1 MKKGIIKSGLL
12 KMTACTVLSAAMV
25 LGSAWV
31 PGFNTGSSE
40 NQTVAKVYTNSDIVA
55 KADVTLKYSVTGST
69 KTLAADETPFGI
81 HGKLGMAKVSTYG
94 NALTIVDKDGYPYQ
108 LHGASTHG
116 LGFDVG
122 YTFVN
127 KSAFQSVRD
136 EFGVNTIRLA
146 AYPRQYGGY
155 TTSTQAAAAMDT
167 YIQNG
172 VKYATELGM
181 YVIVDWHVHEY
192 NPNETKTEA
201 LEFFRKYA
209 TMYKDYDNVIFEI
222 CNEPTGTNWYNN
234 GAGNDI
240 YTYAD
245 SVIRLI
251 RSCGSDALII
261 CGTNTWSQDVEDVA
275 KKPINDNRTLYA
287 FHYYS
292 GTHGESYMTKVENA
306 INAGTPIYISEYGIC
321 AASGNGGYDTNMADK
336 WMALC
341 DKYNLSLNCWSL
353 SNKAESASYFN
364 PGSSTTGGWTAS
376 DLTTT
381 GKWLVNTYRDRE
393 AEDIKG
399 NTSWK
404 TVNAAATVTPLPS
417 RAADPTLSPTPTID
431 PANLTNE
438 TAGSYTLETQ
448 STGTR
453 IYYINNVSSFDYYI
467 INITG
472 TSGSKLEGCVG
483 YSQNGNWV
491 QQAYSGTSNSTGYT
505 IEGEVPD
512 GISEIQLQ
520 IWTPSDA
527 KPEIKLYNAGSSAG
541 GTTSTPKPEG
551 TTSTPEPEGTTSTP
565 KPEETTTPVPS
576 GDKTETEATYTLSG
590 GNGET
595 LIYTAAVEG
604 YESYKVTIKG
614 NSSDN
619 MTGCVGYDL
628 NGTWNEQKFSSSSY
642 SNGYEIT
649 GEIPSGVKE
658 IQIQI
663 WWPTNGGAAVDSIKL
678 YKTAEVTTTPEPE
691 VTETPGEVTTTPE
704 PEVTETPGEV
714 TTTPQ
719 PEVTETPVDE
729 DNIQKF
735 VRRMY
740 KVCFDREPDEA
751 GFEGWCNGLK
761 NGTENYRSIALGF
774 LTGEEMTVRNLS
786 DEEYVTEVYKALFDR
801 EPDEGGYN
809 GWLNALKNGMTR
821 AELVEGFI
829 VCDEYSNICD
839 EYEIESRKDQI
850 ADYVERLYTVILGR
864 ASEEPGKTTWTNTL
878 FGNAI
883 SAADAA
889 YEFAFTPEFVNQNV
903 SDEEFVT
910 RFYQALLDREPDDGG
925 LETWTNAL
933 KSGVSRKFVLEGFM
947 ESVEFTDLCN
957 KYAVTKGSFTSDEAR
972 DENLALTGYINRVYQ
987 NAVGTS
993 ADADTLN
1000 TYASNV
1006 LSGETPKSVAYSLY
1020 LENQAAR
1027 EMSNEDYVAA
1037 LYRGLFGREPDAGAS
1052 NFVACLNAEVMTRE
1066 DAFNELTASQEYA
1079 NVVAAMGLAK

>member
-1 MKKGIIKSGLL
+1 M
-12 KMTACTVLSAAMV
+12 
-25 LGSAWV
+25 
-31 PGFNTGSSE
+31 
-40 NQTVAKVYTNSDIVA
+40 
-55 KADVTLKYSVTGST
+55 TGST

-81 HGKLGMAKVSTYG
+81 HGKLGMAKVSAYG

-321 AASGNGGYDTNMADK
+321 AASGDGGYDTNMADK

-364 PGSSTTGGWTAS
+364 PGSSTTGGWTAA

-453 IYYINNVSSFDYYI
+453 IYYVNNVSSFDYYI

-491 QQAYSGTSNSTGYT
+491 QQTYSGTSNSTGYT

-512 GISEIQLQ
+512 GVSEIQLQ

-541 GTTSTPKPEG
+541 GTTSTP
-551 TTSTPEPEGTTSTP
+551 
-565 KPEETTTPVPS
+565 
-576 GDKTETEATYTLSG
+576 
-590 GNGET
+590 
-595 LIYTAAVEG
+595 
-604 YESYKVTIKG
+604 
-614 NSSDN
+614 
-619 MTGCVGYDL
+619 
-628 NGTWNEQKFSSSSY
+628 
-642 SNGYEIT
+642 
-649 GEIPSGVKE
+649 
-658 IQIQI
+658 
-663 WWPTNGGAAVDSIKL
+663 
-678 YKTAEVTTTPEPE
+678 EPE
-691 VTETPGEVTTTPE
+691 VTEA
-704 PEVTETPGEV
+704 
-714 TTTPQ
+714 
-719 PEVTETPVDE
+719 PVDE

-740 KVCFDREPDEA
+740 KVCFDRDPDEA

-839 EYEIESRKDQI
+839 EYGIESRKDQI
-850 ADYVERLYTVILGR
+850 AGYVERLYTVILGR

-883 SAADAA
+883 SAAEAA

-910 RFYQALLDREPDDGG
+910 RFYQALLDRGPDDGG
-925 LETWTNAL
+925 LEIWTNAL

-947 ESVEFTDLCN
+947 ESAEFTNLCN

-1037 LYRGLFGREPDAGAS
+1037 LYRGLFGREPDAGAT
-1052 NFVACLNAEVMTRE
+1052 NYVACLNAEVMTRE

-1079 NVVAAMGLAK
+1079 NVVAAMGLSQ

>member
-31 PGFNTGSSE
+31 PGFNTGRSE

-364 PGSSTTGGWTAS
+364 PGSSTTGGWTAA

-453 IYYINNVSSFDYYI
+453 IYYVNNVSSFDYYI

-491 QQAYSGTSNSTGYT
+491 QQTYSGTSNSTGYT

-512 GISEIQLQ
+512 GVSEIQLQ

-541 GTTSTPKPEG
+541 GTTSTPKPE
-551 TTSTPEPEGTTSTP
+551 
-565 KPEETTTPVPS
+565 V
-576 GDKTETEATYTLSG
+576 TEA
-590 GNGET
+590 
-595 LIYTAAVEG
+595 
-604 YESYKVTIKG
+604 
-614 NSSDN
+614 
-619 MTGCVGYDL
+619 
-628 NGTWNEQKFSSSSY
+628 
-642 SNGYEIT
+642 
-649 GEIPSGVKE
+649 
-658 IQIQI
+658 
-663 WWPTNGGAAVDSIKL
+663 
-678 YKTAEVTTTPEPE
+678 
-691 VTETPGEVTTTPE
+691 
-704 PEVTETPGEV
+704 
-714 TTTPQ
+714 
-719 PEVTETPVDE
+719 PVDE

-740 KVCFDREPDEA
+740 KVCFDRDPDEA

-809 GWLNALKNGMTR
+809 SWLNALKNGMTR

-850 ADYVERLYTVILGR
+850 AGYVERLYTVILGR

-925 LETWTNAL
+925 LEVWTNAL

-947 ESVEFTDLCN
+947 ESVEFTNLCN
-957 KYAVTKGSFTSDEAR
+957 KYAVTRGSFTSDEAR

-1079 NVVAAMGLAK
+1079 NVVAAMGLAQ

>member
-1 MKKGIIKSGLL
+1 MKKGIIRSGLL
-12 KMTACTVLSAAMV
+12 KITACTVLSAAMV

-261 CGTNTWSQDVEDVA
+261 CGTNNWSQDVEDVA

-364 PGSSTTGGWTAS
+364 PGSSTTGGWTAA

-448 STGTR
+448 LAGTR
-453 IYYINNVSSFDYYI
+453 IYYVNNVSSFDYYI

-512 GISEIQLQ
+512 GVSEIQLQ

-541 GTTSTPKPEG
+541 E
-551 TTSTPEPEGTTSTP
+551 
-565 KPEETTTPVPS
+565 
-576 GDKTETEATYTLSG
+576 
-590 GNGET
+590 
-595 LIYTAAVEG
+595 
-604 YESYKVTIKG
+604 
-614 NSSDN
+614 
-619 MTGCVGYDL
+619 
-628 NGTWNEQKFSSSSY
+628 
-642 SNGYEIT
+642 
-649 GEIPSGVKE
+649 
-658 IQIQI
+658 
-663 WWPTNGGAAVDSIKL
+663 
-678 YKTAEVTTTPEPE
+678 TTTPEPE
-691 VTETPGEVTTTPE
+691 VTEA
-704 PEVTETPGEV
+704 
-714 TTTPQ
+714 
-719 PEVTETPVDE
+719 PVDE

-878 FGNAI
+878 FANAI

-925 LETWTNAL
+925 LEVWTNAL

-947 ESVEFTDLCN
+947 ESVEFTNLCN
-957 KYAVTKGSFTSDEAR
+957 KYAVTRGSFTSDEAR

-1037 LYRGLFGREPDAGAS
+1037 LYRGLFGREPDAGAT

>member
-1 MKKGIIKSGLL
+1 MKKGIIRSGLL
-12 KMTACTVLSAAMV
+12 KITACTVLSAAMV
-25 LGSAWV
+25 LGSAHV
-31 PGFNTGSSE
+31 PGFNTGRCE

-261 CGTNTWSQDVEDVA
+261 CGTNNWSQDVEDVA

-287 FHYYS
+287 FHYYA

-364 PGSSTTGGWTAS
+364 PGSSTTGGWTAA

-453 IYYINNVSSFDYYI
+453 IYYVNNVSSFDYYI

-491 QQAYSGTSNSTGYT
+491 QQTYSGTSNSTGYT

-512 GISEIQLQ
+512 GVSEIQLQ

-541 GTTSTPKPEG
+541 GTTSTPKPE
-551 TTSTPEPEGTTSTP
+551 
-565 KPEETTTPVPS
+565 V
-576 GDKTETEATYTLSG
+576 TEA
-590 GNGET
+590 
-595 LIYTAAVEG
+595 
-604 YESYKVTIKG
+604 
-614 NSSDN
+614 
-619 MTGCVGYDL
+619 
-628 NGTWNEQKFSSSSY
+628 
-642 SNGYEIT
+642 
-649 GEIPSGVKE
+649 
-658 IQIQI
+658 
-663 WWPTNGGAAVDSIKL
+663 
-678 YKTAEVTTTPEPE
+678 
-691 VTETPGEVTTTPE
+691 
-704 PEVTETPGEV
+704 
-714 TTTPQ
+714 
-719 PEVTETPVDE
+719 PVDD

-740 KVCFDREPDEA
+740 KVCFDRDPDEA

-761 NGTENYRSIALGF
+761 NGTENYRFIALGF

-786 DEEYVTEVYKALFDR
+786 DEEYLTEVYKALFDR

-809 GWLNALKNGMTR
+809 SWLNALKNGMTR

-850 ADYVERLYTVILGR
+850 AGYVERLYTVILGR

-910 RFYQALLDREPDDGG
+910 RFYQALLDRQPDDGG
-925 LETWTNAL
+925 LEVWTNAL

-947 ESVEFTDLCN
+947 ESAEFTNLCN

-1079 NVVAAMGLAK
+1079 NVVAAMGLTQ

>member
-31 PGFNTGSSE
+31 PGFNTGRCE

-127 KSAFQSVRD
+127 KTAFQSVRD

-364 PGSSTTGGWTAS
+364 PGSSTTGGWTAA

-448 STGTR
+448 LAGTR
-453 IYYINNVSSFDYYI
+453 IYYVNNVSSFDYYI

-472 TSGSKLEGCVG
+472 TSGVKLEGCVG

-512 GISEIQLQ
+512 GVSEIQLQ

-541 GTTSTPKPEG
+541 GTT
-551 TTSTPEPEGTTSTP
+551 
-565 KPEETTTPVPS
+565 
-576 GDKTETEATYTLSG
+576 
-590 GNGET
+590 
-595 LIYTAAVEG
+595 
-604 YESYKVTIKG
+604 
-614 NSSDN
+614 
-619 MTGCVGYDL
+619 
-628 NGTWNEQKFSSSSY
+628 
-642 SNGYEIT
+642 
-649 GEIPSGVKE
+649 
-658 IQIQI
+658 
-663 WWPTNGGAAVDSIKL
+663 
-678 YKTAEVTTTPEPE
+678 TTPEPE
-691 VTETPGEVTTTPE
+691 VTEA
-704 PEVTETPGEV
+704 
-714 TTTPQ
+714 
-719 PEVTETPVDE
+719 PVDE

-850 ADYVERLYTVILGR
+850 AGYVERLYTVILGR

-883 SAADAA
+883 SAAEAA

-910 RFYQALLDREPDDGG
+910 RFYQALLDRGPDDGG
-925 LETWTNAL
+925 LEIWTNAL

-947 ESVEFTDLCN
+947 ESVEFTNLCN
-957 KYAVTKGSFTSDEAR
+957 KYAVTRGSFTSDEAR

-1020 LENQAAR
+1020 LENKAAR

-1037 LYRGLFGREPDAGAS
+1037 LYRGLFGREPDAGAT
-1052 NFVACLNAEVMTRE
+1052 NYVACLNAEVMTRE

-1079 NVVAAMGLAK
+1079 NVVAAMGLAN

>member
-25 LGSAWV
+25 LGSAHV

-261 CGTNTWSQDVEDVA
+261 CGTNNWSQDVEDVA

-364 PGSSTTGGWTAS
+364 PGSSTTGGWTAA

-381 GKWLVNTYRDRE
+381 GKWLVNTYCDRE

-453 IYYINNVSSFDYYI
+453 IYYVNNVSSFDYYI

-491 QQAYSGTSNSTGYT
+491 QQTYSGTSNSTGYT

-512 GISEIQLQ
+512 GVSEIQLQ

-527 KPEIKLYNAGSSAG
+527 KPEIKLYNAGSSA
-541 GTTSTPKPEG
+541 
-551 TTSTPEPEGTTSTP
+551 
-565 KPEETTTPVPS
+565 
-576 GDKTETEATYTLSG
+576 
-590 GNGET
+590 
-595 LIYTAAVEG
+595 
-604 YESYKVTIKG
+604 
-614 NSSDN
+614 
-619 MTGCVGYDL
+619 
-628 NGTWNEQKFSSSSY
+628 
-642 SNGYEIT
+642 
-649 GEIPSGVKE
+649 
-658 IQIQI
+658 
-663 WWPTNGGAAVDSIKL
+663 
-678 YKTAEVTTTPEPE
+678 
-691 VTETPGEVTTTPE
+691 
-704 PEVTETPGEV
+704 EV

-740 KVCFDREPDEA
+740 KVCFDRDPDEA
-751 GFEGWCNGLK
+751 GFEGWCTGLK

-809 GWLNALKNGMTR
+809 SWLNALKNGMTR

-850 ADYVERLYTVILGR
+850 AGYVERLYTVILGR

-883 SAADAA
+883 SAAEAA

-925 LETWTNAL
+925 LEVWTNAL

-947 ESVEFTDLCN
+947 ESVEFTNLCN

-972 DENLALTGYINRVYQ
+972 DKNLALTGYINRVYQ

-1037 LYRGLFGREPDAGAS
+1037 LYRGLFGREPDAGAT
-1052 NFVACLNAEVMTRE
+1052 NYVACLNAEVMTRE

-1079 NVVAAMGLAK
+1079 NVVAAMGLAQ

>member
-31 PGFNTGSSE
+31 PGFNTGRCE

-364 PGSSTTGGWTAS
+364 PGSSTTGGWTAA

-448 STGTR
+448 LAGTR
-453 IYYINNVSSFDYYI
+453 IYYVNNVSSFDYYI

-512 GISEIQLQ
+512 GVSEIQLQ

-527 KPEIKLYNAGSSAG
+527 KPEIKLYNAGSS
-541 GTTSTPKPEG
+541 
-551 TTSTPEPEGTTSTP
+551 
-565 KPEETTTPVPS
+565 
-576 GDKTETEATYTLSG
+576 
-590 GNGET
+590 
-595 LIYTAAVEG
+595 
-604 YESYKVTIKG
+604 
-614 NSSDN
+614 
-619 MTGCVGYDL
+619 
-628 NGTWNEQKFSSSSY
+628 
-642 SNGYEIT
+642 
-649 GEIPSGVKE
+649 
-658 IQIQI
+658 
-663 WWPTNGGAAVDSIKL
+663 
-678 YKTAEVTTTPEPE
+678 
-691 VTETPGEVTTTPE
+691 GEVTTTPE
-704 PEVTETPGEV
+704 PEVTEA
-714 TTTPQ
+714 
-719 PEVTETPVDE
+719 PVDE

-740 KVCFDREPDEA
+740 KVCFDRDPDEA

-809 GWLNALKNGMTR
+809 SWLNALKNGMTR

-850 ADYVERLYTVILGR
+850 AGYVERLYTVILGR

-883 SAADAA
+883 SAAEAA

-910 RFYQALLDREPDDGG
+910 RFYQALLDRGPDDGG
-925 LETWTNAL
+925 LEIWTNAL

-947 ESVEFTDLCN
+947 ESVEFTNLCN

-1037 LYRGLFGREPDAGAS
+1037 LYRGLFGREPDAGAT

-1079 NVVAAMGLAK
+1079 NIVAAMGLAN

>member
-1 MKKGIIKSGLL
+1 MKKGIIRSGLL
-12 KMTACTVLSAAMV
+12 KITACTVLSAAMV
-25 LGSAWV
+25 LGSAHV
-31 PGFNTGSSE
+31 PGFNTGRCE

-261 CGTNTWSQDVEDVA
+261 CGTNNWSQDVEDVA

-364 PGSSTTGGWTAS
+364 PGSSTTGGWTAA

-453 IYYINNVSSFDYYI
+453 IYYVNNVSSFDYYI

-512 GISEIQLQ
+512 GVSEIQLQ

-527 KPEIKLYNAGSSAG
+527 KPEIKLYNAGSSA
-541 GTTSTPKPEG
+541 
-551 TTSTPEPEGTTSTP
+551 
-565 KPEETTTPVPS
+565 
-576 GDKTETEATYTLSG
+576 
-590 GNGET
+590 
-595 LIYTAAVEG
+595 
-604 YESYKVTIKG
+604 
-614 NSSDN
+614 
-619 MTGCVGYDL
+619 
-628 NGTWNEQKFSSSSY
+628 
-642 SNGYEIT
+642 
-649 GEIPSGVKE
+649 
-658 IQIQI
+658 
-663 WWPTNGGAAVDSIKL
+663 
-678 YKTAEVTTTPEPE
+678 
-691 VTETPGEVTTTPE
+691 
-704 PEVTETPGEV
+704 EV

-719 PEVTETPVDE
+719 PEVTEAPVDE

-751 GFEGWCNGLK
+751 GFEGWCTGLK

-809 GWLNALKNGMTR
+809 SWLNALKNGMTR

-850 ADYVERLYTVILGR
+850 AGYVERLYTVILGR

-883 SAADAA
+883 SAAEAA

-925 LETWTNAL
+925 LEVWTNAL

-947 ESVEFTDLCN
+947 ESAEFTNLCN
-957 KYAVTKGSFTSDEAR
+957 KYAVTRGSFTSDEAR

-1079 NVVAAMGLAK
+1079 NVVAAMGLAQ

>member
-31 PGFNTGSSE
+31 PGFNTGRCE

-353 SNKAESASYFN
+353 SNKAESA
-364 PGSSTTGGWTAS
+364 
-376 DLTTT
+376 
-381 GKWLVNTYRDRE
+381 
-393 AEDIKG
+393 
-399 NTSWK
+399 
-404 TVNAAATVTPLPS
+404 
-417 RAADPTLSPTPTID
+417 
-431 PANLTNE
+431 
-438 TAGSYTLETQ
+438 
-448 STGTR
+448 
-453 IYYINNVSSFDYYI
+453 
-467 INITG
+467 
-472 TSGSKLEGCVG
+472 
-483 YSQNGNWV
+483 
-491 QQAYSGTSNSTGYT
+491 
-505 IEGEVPD
+505 
-512 GISEIQLQ
+512 
-520 IWTPSDA
+520 
-527 KPEIKLYNAGSSAG
+527 
-541 GTTSTPKPEG
+541 
-551 TTSTPEPEGTTSTP
+551 
-565 KPEETTTPVPS
+565 
-576 GDKTETEATYTLSG
+576 
-590 GNGET
+590 
-595 LIYTAAVEG
+595 
-604 YESYKVTIKG
+604 
-614 NSSDN
+614 
-619 MTGCVGYDL
+619 
-628 NGTWNEQKFSSSSY
+628 
-642 SNGYEIT
+642 
-649 GEIPSGVKE
+649 
-658 IQIQI
+658 
-663 WWPTNGGAAVDSIKL
+663 
-678 YKTAEVTTTPEPE
+678 
-691 VTETPGEVTTTPE
+691 
-704 PEVTETPGEV
+704 
-714 TTTPQ
+714 
-719 PEVTETPVDE
+719 
-729 DNIQKF
+729 
-735 VRRMY
+735 
-740 KVCFDREPDEA
+740 
-751 GFEGWCNGLK
+751 
-761 NGTENYRSIALGF
+761 
-774 LTGEEMTVRNLS
+774 
-786 DEEYVTEVYKALFDR
+786 
-801 EPDEGGYN
+801 
-809 GWLNALKNGMTR
+809 
-821 AELVEGFI
+821 
-829 VCDEYSNICD
+829 
-839 EYEIESRKDQI
+839 
-850 ADYVERLYTVILGR
+850 
-864 ASEEPGKTTWTNTL
+864 
-878 FGNAI
+878 
-883 SAADAA
+883 
-889 YEFAFTPEFVNQNV
+889 
-903 SDEEFVT
+903 
-910 RFYQALLDREPDDGG
+910 
-925 LETWTNAL
+925 
-933 KSGVSRKFVLEGFM
+933 
-947 ESVEFTDLCN
+947 
-957 KYAVTKGSFTSDEAR
+957 
-972 DENLALTGYINRVYQ
+972 
-987 NAVGTS
+987 
-993 ADADTLN
+993 
-1000 TYASNV
+1000 
-1006 LSGETPKSVAYSLY
+1006 
-1020 LENQAAR
+1020 
-1027 EMSNEDYVAA
+1027 
-1037 LYRGLFGREPDAGAS
+1037 
-1052 NFVACLNAEVMTRE
+1052 
-1066 DAFNELTASQEYA
+1066 
-1079 NVVAAMGLAK
+1079 

>member
-25 LGSAWV
+25 LGSAHV

-261 CGTNTWSQDVEDVA
+261 CGTNNWSQDVEDVA

-364 PGSSTTGGWTAS
+364 PGSSTTGGWTAA

-453 IYYINNVSSFDYYI
+453 IYYVNNVSSFDYYI

-491 QQAYSGTSNSTGYT
+491 QQTYSGTSNSTGYT

-512 GISEIQLQ
+512 GVSEIQLQ

-527 KPEIKLYNAGSSAG
+527 KPEIKLYNAGSSA
-541 GTTSTPKPEG
+541 
-551 TTSTPEPEGTTSTP
+551 
-565 KPEETTTPVPS
+565 
-576 GDKTETEATYTLSG
+576 
-590 GNGET
+590 
-595 LIYTAAVEG
+595 
-604 YESYKVTIKG
+604 
-614 NSSDN
+614 
-619 MTGCVGYDL
+619 
-628 NGTWNEQKFSSSSY
+628 
-642 SNGYEIT
+642 
-649 GEIPSGVKE
+649 
-658 IQIQI
+658 
-663 WWPTNGGAAVDSIKL
+663 
-678 YKTAEVTTTPEPE
+678 
-691 VTETPGEVTTTPE
+691 
-704 PEVTETPGEV
+704 EV

-740 KVCFDREPDEA
+740 KVCFDRDPDEA
-751 GFEGWCNGLK
+751 GFEGWCTGLK

-809 GWLNALKNGMTR
+809 SWLNALKNGMTR

-850 ADYVERLYTVILGR
+850 AGYVERLYTVILGR

-883 SAADAA
+883 SAAEAA

-925 LETWTNAL
+925 LEVWTNAL

-947 ESVEFTDLCN
+947 ESVEFTNLCN

-972 DENLALTGYINRVYQ
+972 DKNLALTGYINRVYQ

-1037 LYRGLFGREPDAGAS
+1037 LYRGLFGREPDAGAT
-1052 NFVACLNAEVMTRE
+1052 NYVACLNAEVMTRE

-1079 NVVAAMGLAK
+1079 NVVAAMGLAQ

>member
-25 LGSAWV
+25 LGSAHV
-31 PGFNTGSSE
+31 PGFNTGSSG

-364 PGSSTTGGWTAS
+364 PGSSTTGGWTAA

-453 IYYINNVSSFDYYI
+453 IYYVNNVSSFDYYI

-512 GISEIQLQ
+512 GVSEIQLQ

-541 GTTSTPKPEG
+541 GTT
-551 TTSTPEPEGTTSTP
+551 
-565 KPEETTTPVPS
+565 
-576 GDKTETEATYTLSG
+576 
-590 GNGET
+590 
-595 LIYTAAVEG
+595 
-604 YESYKVTIKG
+604 
-614 NSSDN
+614 
-619 MTGCVGYDL
+619 
-628 NGTWNEQKFSSSSY
+628 
-642 SNGYEIT
+642 
-649 GEIPSGVKE
+649 
-658 IQIQI
+658 
-663 WWPTNGGAAVDSIKL
+663 
-678 YKTAEVTTTPEPE
+678 TPEPE
-691 VTETPGEVTTTPE
+691 VTEA
-704 PEVTETPGEV
+704 
-714 TTTPQ
+714 
-719 PEVTETPVDE
+719 PVDE

-809 GWLNALKNGMTR
+809 SWLNALKNGMTR

-850 ADYVERLYTVILGR
+850 AGYVERLYTVILGR

-878 FGNAI
+878 FGNTI

-925 LETWTNAL
+925 LEIWTNAL

-947 ESVEFTDLCN
+947 ESVEFTNLCN

-1020 LENQAAR
+1020 LENQAAG

-1079 NVVAAMGLAK
+1079 NVVAAMGLAQ

>member
-1 MKKGIIKSGLL
+1 MKKGIIRSGLL
-12 KMTACTVLSAAMV
+12 KITACTVLSAAMV
-25 LGSAWV
+25 LGSAHV
-31 PGFNTGSSE
+31 PGFNTGRCE

-261 CGTNTWSQDVEDVA
+261 CGTNNWSQDVEDVA

-287 FHYYS
+287 FHYYA

-364 PGSSTTGGWTAS
+364 PGSSTTGGWTAA

-453 IYYINNVSSFDYYI
+453 IYYVNNVSSFDYYI

-512 GISEIQLQ
+512 GVSEIQLQ

-541 GTTSTPKPEG
+541 GTTSTPKPE
-551 TTSTPEPEGTTSTP
+551 
-565 KPEETTTPVPS
+565 V
-576 GDKTETEATYTLSG
+576 TEA
-590 GNGET
+590 
-595 LIYTAAVEG
+595 
-604 YESYKVTIKG
+604 
-614 NSSDN
+614 
-619 MTGCVGYDL
+619 
-628 NGTWNEQKFSSSSY
+628 
-642 SNGYEIT
+642 
-649 GEIPSGVKE
+649 
-658 IQIQI
+658 
-663 WWPTNGGAAVDSIKL
+663 
-678 YKTAEVTTTPEPE
+678 
-691 VTETPGEVTTTPE
+691 
-704 PEVTETPGEV
+704 
-714 TTTPQ
+714 
-719 PEVTETPVDE
+719 PVDE

-740 KVCFDREPDEA
+740 KVCFDRDPDEA

-850 ADYVERLYTVILGR
+850 AGYVERLYTVILGR

-925 LETWTNAL
+925 LEVWTNAL

-947 ESVEFTDLCN
+947 ESVEFTNLCN
-957 KYAVTKGSFTSDEAR
+957 KYAVTRGSFTSDEAR

-1037 LYRGLFGREPDAGAS
+1037 LYRGLFGREPDAGAT
-1052 NFVACLNAEVMTRE
+1052 NYVACLNAEVMTRE

>member
-192 NPNETKTEA
+192 NPNETKAEA

-234 GAGNDI
+234 GTGNDI

-321 AASGNGGYDTNMADK
+321 AASGDGGYDTNMADK

-364 PGSSTTGGWTAS
+364 PGSSTTGGWTAA

-453 IYYINNVSSFDYYI
+453 IYYVNNVSSFDYYI

-491 QQAYSGTSNSTGYT
+491 QQTYSGTSNSTGYT

-512 GISEIQLQ
+512 GVSEIQLQ

-541 GTTSTPKPEG
+541 GTTSTP
-551 TTSTPEPEGTTSTP
+551 
-565 KPEETTTPVPS
+565 
-576 GDKTETEATYTLSG
+576 
-590 GNGET
+590 
-595 LIYTAAVEG
+595 
-604 YESYKVTIKG
+604 
-614 NSSDN
+614 
-619 MTGCVGYDL
+619 
-628 NGTWNEQKFSSSSY
+628 
-642 SNGYEIT
+642 
-649 GEIPSGVKE
+649 
-658 IQIQI
+658 
-663 WWPTNGGAAVDSIKL
+663 
-678 YKTAEVTTTPEPE
+678 EPE
-691 VTETPGEVTTTPE
+691 VTEA
-704 PEVTETPGEV
+704 
-714 TTTPQ
+714 
-719 PEVTETPVDE
+719 PVDE

-740 KVCFDREPDEA
+740 KVCFDRDPDEA

-839 EYEIESRKDQI
+839 EYGIESRKDQI
-850 ADYVERLYTVILGR
+850 AGYVERLYTVILGR

-878 FGNAI
+878 FANAI
-883 SAADAA
+883 SAAEAA

-925 LETWTNAL
+925 LEVWTNAL

-947 ESVEFTDLCN
+947 KSAEFTNLCN

-972 DENLALTGYINRVYQ
+972 DKNLALTGYINRVYK

-1037 LYRGLFGREPDAGAS
+1037 LYRGLFGREPDAGAT
-1052 NFVACLNAEVMTRE
+1052 NYVACLNAEVMTRE

>member
-25 LGSAWV
+25 LGSAHV
-31 PGFNTGSSE
+31 PGFNTGRCE

-364 PGSSTTGGWTAS
+364 PGSSTTGGWTAA

-453 IYYINNVSSFDYYI
+453 IYYVNNVSSFDYYI

-512 GISEIQLQ
+512 GVSEIQLQ

-541 GTTSTPKPEG
+541 GTTSTPKPE
-551 TTSTPEPEGTTSTP
+551 
-565 KPEETTTPVPS
+565 V
-576 GDKTETEATYTLSG
+576 TEA
-590 GNGET
+590 
-595 LIYTAAVEG
+595 
-604 YESYKVTIKG
+604 
-614 NSSDN
+614 
-619 MTGCVGYDL
+619 
-628 NGTWNEQKFSSSSY
+628 
-642 SNGYEIT
+642 
-649 GEIPSGVKE
+649 
-658 IQIQI
+658 
-663 WWPTNGGAAVDSIKL
+663 
-678 YKTAEVTTTPEPE
+678 
-691 VTETPGEVTTTPE
+691 
-704 PEVTETPGEV
+704 
-714 TTTPQ
+714 
-719 PEVTETPVDE
+719 PVDE

-809 GWLNALKNGMTR
+809 SWLNALKNGMTR

-850 ADYVERLYTVILGR
+850 AGYVERLYTVILGR

-925 LETWTNAL
+925 LEVWTNAL

-947 ESVEFTDLCN
+947 ESVEFTNLCN

-1079 NVVAAMGLAK
+1079 NVVAAMGLTQ

>member
-31 PGFNTGSSE
+31 PGFNTGNSE

-81 HGKLGMAKVSTYG
+81 HGKLGMAKVSAYG

-321 AASGNGGYDTNMADK
+321 AASGDGGYDTNMADK

-364 PGSSTTGGWTAS
+364 PGSSTTGGWTAA

-453 IYYINNVSSFDYYI
+453 IYYVNNVSSFDYYI

-491 QQAYSGTSNSTGYT
+491 QQTYSGTSNSTGYT

-512 GISEIQLQ
+512 GVSEIQLQ

-541 GTTSTPKPEG
+541 GTTSTP
-551 TTSTPEPEGTTSTP
+551 
-565 KPEETTTPVPS
+565 
-576 GDKTETEATYTLSG
+576 
-590 GNGET
+590 
-595 LIYTAAVEG
+595 
-604 YESYKVTIKG
+604 
-614 NSSDN
+614 
-619 MTGCVGYDL
+619 
-628 NGTWNEQKFSSSSY
+628 
-642 SNGYEIT
+642 
-649 GEIPSGVKE
+649 
-658 IQIQI
+658 
-663 WWPTNGGAAVDSIKL
+663 
-678 YKTAEVTTTPEPE
+678 EPE
-691 VTETPGEVTTTPE
+691 VTEA
-704 PEVTETPGEV
+704 
-714 TTTPQ
+714 
-719 PEVTETPVDE
+719 PVDE

-740 KVCFDREPDEA
+740 KVCFDRDPDEA

-839 EYEIESRKDQI
+839 EYGIESRKDQI
-850 ADYVERLYTVILGR
+850 AGYVERLYTVILGR

-883 SAADAA
+883 SAAEAA

-910 RFYQALLDREPDDGG
+910 RFYQALLDRGPDDGG
-925 LETWTNAL
+925 LEIWTNAL

-947 ESVEFTDLCN
+947 ESAEFTNLCN

-1037 LYRGLFGREPDAGAS
+1037 LYRGLFGREPDAGAT
-1052 NFVACLNAEVMTRE
+1052 NYVACLNAEVMTRE

-1079 NVVAAMGLAK
+1079 NVVAAMGLSQ

>member
-1 MKKGIIKSGLL
+1 
-12 KMTACTVLSAAMV
+12 
-25 LGSAWV
+25 
-31 PGFNTGSSE
+31 
-40 NQTVAKVYTNSDIVA
+40 
-55 KADVTLKYSVTGST
+55 
-69 KTLAADETPFGI
+69 
-81 HGKLGMAKVSTYG
+81 MAKVSTYG

-234 GAGNDI
+234 GTGNDI

-261 CGTNTWSQDVEDVA
+261 CGTNNWSQDVEDVA

-364 PGSSTTGGWTAS
+364 PGASTTGGWTAA

-448 STGTR
+448 LAGTR
-453 IYYINNVSSFDYYI
+453 IYYVNNVSSFDYYI

-512 GISEIQLQ
+512 GVSEIQLQ

-527 KPEIKLYNAGSSAG
+527 KPEIKLYNAGSS
-541 GTTSTPKPEG
+541 
-551 TTSTPEPEGTTSTP
+551 
-565 KPEETTTPVPS
+565 
-576 GDKTETEATYTLSG
+576 
-590 GNGET
+590 
-595 LIYTAAVEG
+595 
-604 YESYKVTIKG
+604 
-614 NSSDN
+614 
-619 MTGCVGYDL
+619 
-628 NGTWNEQKFSSSSY
+628 
-642 SNGYEIT
+642 
-649 GEIPSGVKE
+649 
-658 IQIQI
+658 
-663 WWPTNGGAAVDSIKL
+663 
-678 YKTAEVTTTPEPE
+678 
-691 VTETPGEVTTTPE
+691 GEVTTTPE
-704 PEVTETPGEV
+704 PEVTEA
-714 TTTPQ
+714 
-719 PEVTETPVDE
+719 PVDE

-740 KVCFDREPDEA
+740 KVCFDRDPDEA

-839 EYEIESRKDQI
+839 EYGIESRKDQI
-850 ADYVERLYTVILGR
+850 AGYVERLYTVILGR

-883 SAADAA
+883 SAAEAA

-910 RFYQALLDREPDDGG
+910 RFYQALLDRGPDDGG
-925 LETWTNAL
+925 LEIWTNAL

-947 ESVEFTDLCN
+947 ESAEFTNLCN

-987 NAVGTS
+987 NAVGTR

-1027 EMSNEDYVAA
+1027 EMSN
-1037 LYRGLFGREPDAGAS
+1037 
-1052 NFVACLNAEVMTRE
+1052 VACLNAEVMTRE

-1079 NVVAAMGLAK
+1079 NIVAAMGLAQ

>member
-1 MKKGIIKSGLL
+1 MKKGIIRSGLL
-12 KMTACTVLSAAMV
+12 KITACTVLSAAMV
-25 LGSAWV
+25 MGSAWV

-69 KTLAADETPFGI
+69 KTLAQDETPFGI

-155 TTSTQAAAAMDT
+155 TTSTQTAAAMDT

-261 CGTNTWSQDVEDVA
+261 CGTNSWSQDVEDVA
-275 KKPINDNRTLYA
+275 GKPINDNRTLYA
-287 FHYYS
+287 FHYYAGS
-292 GTHGESYMTKVENA
+292 HGESYMTKVENA

-321 AASGNGGYDTNMADK
+321 AASGDGGYDTNMADK

-364 PGSSTTGGWTAS
+364 PGSSTTGGWTAAN
-376 DLTTT
+376 LTTT

-438 TAGSYTLETQ
+438 TAGNYTLETQ

-453 IYYINNVSSFDYYI
+453 IYYVNNVSSFDYYI

-512 GISEIQLQ
+512 GVSEIQLQ

-527 KPEIKLYNAGSSAG
+527 KPEIKLYNAGSSA
-541 GTTSTPKPEG
+541 
-551 TTSTPEPEGTTSTP
+551 
-565 KPEETTTPVPS
+565 
-576 GDKTETEATYTLSG
+576 
-590 GNGET
+590 
-595 LIYTAAVEG
+595 
-604 YESYKVTIKG
+604 
-614 NSSDN
+614 
-619 MTGCVGYDL
+619 
-628 NGTWNEQKFSSSSY
+628 
-642 SNGYEIT
+642 
-649 GEIPSGVKE
+649 
-658 IQIQI
+658 
-663 WWPTNGGAAVDSIKL
+663 
-678 YKTAEVTTTPEPE
+678 
-691 VTETPGEVTTTPE
+691 
-704 PEVTETPGEV
+704 EV

-719 PEVTETPVDE
+719 PEVTEAPVDE

-740 KVCFDREPDEA
+740 KVCFDRDPDEA

-809 GWLNALKNGMTR
+809 SWLNALKNGMTR

-850 ADYVERLYTVILGR
+850 AGYVERLYTVILGR

-910 RFYQALLDREPDDGG
+910 RFYQALLDRQPDDGG
-925 LETWTNAL
+925 LEVWTNAL
-933 KSGVSRKFVLEGFM
+933 KNGVSRKFVLEGFM
-947 ESVEFTDLCN
+947 ESVEFTNLCN
-957 KYAVTKGSFTSDEAR
+957 KYAVTRGSFTSDEAR
-972 DENLALTGYINRVYQ
+972 DENLALTGYINRVYK

-1037 LYRGLFGREPDAGAS
+1037 LYRGLFGREPDAGAT
-1052 NFVACLNAEVMTRE
+1052 NYVACLNAEVMTRE

-1079 NVVAAMGLAK
+1079 NVVAAMGLAQ

>member
-1 MKKGIIKSGLL
+1 MKKGIIRSGLL
-12 KMTACTVLSAAMV
+12 KITACTVLSAAMV
-25 LGSAWV
+25 LGSAHV
-31 PGFNTGSSE
+31 PGFNTGRCE

-261 CGTNTWSQDVEDVA
+261 CGTNNWSQDVEDVA

-287 FHYYS
+287 FHYYA

-364 PGSSTTGGWTAS
+364 PGSSTTGGWTAA

-453 IYYINNVSSFDYYI
+453 IYYVNNVSSFDYYI

-491 QQAYSGTSNSTGYT
+491 QQTYSGTSNSTGYT

-512 GISEIQLQ
+512 GVSEIQLQ
-520 IWTPSDA
+520 IWTPSNA

-541 GTTSTPKPEG
+541 GTTSTPKPE
-551 TTSTPEPEGTTSTP
+551 
-565 KPEETTTPVPS
+565 V
-576 GDKTETEATYTLSG
+576 TEA
-590 GNGET
+590 
-595 LIYTAAVEG
+595 
-604 YESYKVTIKG
+604 
-614 NSSDN
+614 
-619 MTGCVGYDL
+619 
-628 NGTWNEQKFSSSSY
+628 
-642 SNGYEIT
+642 
-649 GEIPSGVKE
+649 
-658 IQIQI
+658 
-663 WWPTNGGAAVDSIKL
+663 
-678 YKTAEVTTTPEPE
+678 
-691 VTETPGEVTTTPE
+691 
-704 PEVTETPGEV
+704 
-714 TTTPQ
+714 
-719 PEVTETPVDE
+719 PVDE

-786 DEEYVTEVYKALFDR
+786 DEEYLTEVYKALFDR

-809 GWLNALKNGMTR
+809 SWLNALKNGMTR

-850 ADYVERLYTVILGR
+850 AGYVERLYTVILGR

-910 RFYQALLDREPDDGG
+910 RFYQALLDRQPDDGG
-925 LETWTNAL
+925 LEVWTNAL

-947 ESVEFTDLCN
+947 ESVEFTNLCN

-1079 NVVAAMGLAK
+1079 NVVAAMGLTQ

>member
-31 PGFNTGSSE
+31 PGFNTGRCE

-364 PGSSTTGGWTAS
+364 PGSSTTGGWTAA

-448 STGTR
+448 LAGTR
-453 IYYINNVSSFDYYI
+453 IYYVNNVSSFDYYI

-472 TSGSKLEGCVG
+472 TSGVKLEGCVG

-512 GISEIQLQ
+512 GVSEIQLQ

-527 KPEIKLYNAGSSAG
+527 KPEIKLYNAGSS
-541 GTTSTPKPEG
+541 
-551 TTSTPEPEGTTSTP
+551 
-565 KPEETTTPVPS
+565 
-576 GDKTETEATYTLSG
+576 
-590 GNGET
+590 
-595 LIYTAAVEG
+595 
-604 YESYKVTIKG
+604 
-614 NSSDN
+614 
-619 MTGCVGYDL
+619 
-628 NGTWNEQKFSSSSY
+628 
-642 SNGYEIT
+642 
-649 GEIPSGVKE
+649 
-658 IQIQI
+658 
-663 WWPTNGGAAVDSIKL
+663 
-678 YKTAEVTTTPEPE
+678 
-691 VTETPGEVTTTPE
+691 GEVTTTPE
-704 PEVTETPGEV
+704 PEVTETPVE
-714 TTTPQ
+714 
-719 PEVTETPVDE
+719 E

-850 ADYVERLYTVILGR
+850 AGYVERLYTVILGR

-883 SAADAA
+883 SAAEAA

-910 RFYQALLDREPDDGG
+910 RFYQALLDRGPDDGG
-925 LETWTNAL
+925 LEIWTNAL

-947 ESVEFTDLCN
+947 ESVEFTNLCN
-957 KYAVTKGSFTSDEAR
+957 KYAVTRGSFTSDEAR

-1037 LYRGLFGREPDAGAS
+1037 LYRGLFGREPDAGAT

-1079 NVVAAMGLAK
+1079 NVVAAMGLAQ

>member
-1 MKKGIIKSGLL
+1 MKKGIIRSGLL
-12 KMTACTVLSAAMV
+12 KITACTVLSAAMV
-25 LGSAWV
+25 LGSAHV
-31 PGFNTGSSE
+31 PGFNTGRCE

-261 CGTNTWSQDVEDVA
+261 CGTNNWSQDVEDVA

-287 FHYYS
+287 FHYYA

-364 PGSSTTGGWTAS
+364 PGSSTTGGWTAA

-453 IYYINNVSSFDYYI
+453 IYYVNNVSSFDYYI

-491 QQAYSGTSNSTGYT
+491 QQTYSGTSNSTGYT

-512 GISEIQLQ
+512 GVSEIQLQ

-527 KPEIKLYNAGSSAG
+527 KPEIKLYNAGSAAG
-541 GTTSTPKPEG
+541 GTTSTPKPE
-551 TTSTPEPEGTTSTP
+551 
-565 KPEETTTPVPS
+565 V
-576 GDKTETEATYTLSG
+576 TEA
-590 GNGET
+590 
-595 LIYTAAVEG
+595 
-604 YESYKVTIKG
+604 
-614 NSSDN
+614 
-619 MTGCVGYDL
+619 
-628 NGTWNEQKFSSSSY
+628 
-642 SNGYEIT
+642 
-649 GEIPSGVKE
+649 
-658 IQIQI
+658 
-663 WWPTNGGAAVDSIKL
+663 
-678 YKTAEVTTTPEPE
+678 
-691 VTETPGEVTTTPE
+691 
-704 PEVTETPGEV
+704 
-714 TTTPQ
+714 
-719 PEVTETPVDE
+719 PVDE

-786 DEEYVTEVYKALFDR
+786 DEEYLTEVYKALFDR

-809 GWLNALKNGMTR
+809 SWLNALKNGMTR

-829 VCDEYSNICD
+829 LCDEYSNICD

-850 ADYVERLYTVILGR
+850 AGYVERLYTVILGR

-925 LETWTNAL
+925 LEIWTNAL
-933 KSGVSRKFVLEGFM
+933 KNGVSRKFVLEGFM
-947 ESVEFTDLCN
+947 ESAEFTNLCN

-1079 NVVAAMGLAK
+1079 NVVAAMGLTQ

>member
-1 MKKGIIKSGLL
+1 MKKGIIRSGLL
-12 KMTACTVLSAAMV
+12 KITACTVLSAAMV
-25 LGSAWV
+25 LGSAHV

-261 CGTNTWSQDVEDVA
+261 CGTNNWSQDVEDVA

-364 PGSSTTGGWTAS
+364 PGSSTTGGWTAA

-453 IYYINNVSSFDYYI
+453 IYYVNNVSSFDYYI

-512 GISEIQLQ
+512 GVSEIQLQ

-541 GTTSTPKPEG
+541 GTTSTPKPE
-551 TTSTPEPEGTTSTP
+551 
-565 KPEETTTPVPS
+565 V
-576 GDKTETEATYTLSG
+576 TEA
-590 GNGET
+590 
-595 LIYTAAVEG
+595 
-604 YESYKVTIKG
+604 
-614 NSSDN
+614 
-619 MTGCVGYDL
+619 
-628 NGTWNEQKFSSSSY
+628 
-642 SNGYEIT
+642 
-649 GEIPSGVKE
+649 
-658 IQIQI
+658 
-663 WWPTNGGAAVDSIKL
+663 
-678 YKTAEVTTTPEPE
+678 
-691 VTETPGEVTTTPE
+691 
-704 PEVTETPGEV
+704 
-714 TTTPQ
+714 
-719 PEVTETPVDE
+719 PVDE

-740 KVCFDREPDEA
+740 KVCFDRELDEA

-809 GWLNALKNGMTR
+809 SWLNALKNGMTR

-850 ADYVERLYTVILGR
+850 AGYVERLYTVILGR

-947 ESVEFTDLCN
+947 ESAEFTNLCN
-957 KYAVTKGSFTSDEAR
+957 KYAVTRGSFTSDEAR